1 MSSPSRRR
9 ARRAAPLPKLWEVRP
24 PSAYE
29 LQRADDLVRG
39 YAIKPIKQGIFH
51 YGATADGRRVK
62 TRSNRSL
69 GAVLATLDAGAGG
82 SIATLR
88 IEGSAAILSV
98 TDTPRTRPWPPT
110 SAEKHL
116 AALSPATGTT
126 LTAASQ
132 DAEGLTRLED
142 GRAMWD
148 GELVDL
154 GPLVSQRARAFL
166 SLLHQR
172 QTARSTMIDSAFT
185 MRIFIELVGDKH
197 VGEINHDDC
206 DSFVRAL
213 SIWPAN
219 ATKRL
224 MFRELAAPEVLRAAM
239 KYRTPPLHLRTQQKH
254 VDRMRCFFK
263 YLENRREIEPNLLKG
278 VRLYSRGKMMSKSRY
293 PFPEELLTPM
303 FQKLHASKL
312 RQPFMYWA
320 PILALYQGMRI
331 NEIGQLYVDDVFCE
345 HDIWYLRLTDN
356 NPEQRLKN
364 VHSRRVLPL
373 RQEVLDCGFL
383 DLVEQAR
390 SWGRATLFPGVIWG
404 ANGPG
409 DTISR
414 WFNYTFLRKTC
425 AIKDRHFTFHSL
437 RHTFANLA
445 KDSDV
450 LKSHIAAL
458 LGHTCGTDVLMLHYF
473 NDDQRPSA
481 LLAPIKAIRFP
492 ALQHTPYDP
501 DQFEHA
507 FRRSKSETRRNQAAD
522 HRMFR
527 IAQQ

>member
-1 MSSPSRRR
+1 MS
-9 ARRAAPLPKLWEVRP
+9 
-24 PSAYE
+24 
-29 LQRADDLVRG
+29 
-39 YAIKPIKQGIFH
+39 
-51 YGATADGRRVK
+51 T
-62 TRSNRSL
+62 
-69 GAVLATLDAGAGG
+69 G
-82 SIATLR
+82 SIQ
-88 IEGSAAILSV
+88 SSS
-98 TDTPRTRPWPPT
+98 W
-110 SAEKHL
+110 
-116 AALSPATGTT
+116 
-126 LTAASQ
+126 
-132 DAEGLTRLED
+132 
-142 GRAMWD
+142 
-148 GELVDL
+148 
-154 GPLVSQRARAFL
+154 
-166 SLLHQR
+166 
-172 QTARSTMIDSAFT
+172 FT

-224 MFRELAAPEVLRAAM
+224 MFRELAAPDVLRAAM

-331 NEIGQLYVDDVFCE
+331 NEIGQLYVDDVFCD

-373 RQEVLDCGFL
+373 RQEVLECGFL

-390 SWGRATLFPGVIWG
+390 SWGRTTLFADDALPFQLGLE
-404 ANGPG
+404 
-409 DTISR
+409 D
-414 WFNYTFLRKTC
+414 
-425 AIKDRHFTFHSL
+425 
-437 RHTFANLA
+437 
-445 KDSDV
+445 
-450 LKSHIAAL
+450 L
-458 LGHTCGTDVLMLHYF
+458 LGSTQHIVLGGAAGELVVALAIANEAHVVFSLDAECAVGTG
-473 NDDQRPSA
+473 
-481 LLAPIKAIRFP
+481 
-492 ALQHTPYDP
+492 
-501 DQFEHA
+501 
-507 FRRSKSETRRNQAAD
+507 RRSGKRPVAPGASACAPRKAGTPWTREPL
-522 HRMFR
+522 HRTT
-527 IAQQ
+527 A